1 MDEALK
7 AKALEEQSVTI
18 NQMPQRSLALTGPLF
33 PGSTIKETP
42 VPTQTTTT
50 VTQSKFQLPDLT
62 PAQITADV
70 VFLVGIATA
79 FGLKIDG
86 DTSTTLTAAAIAA
99 FAFINAAH
107 KLADAFIRGKRADN
121 ADKL

>member
-7 AKALEEQSVTI
+7 AKAAYEQAH
-18 NQMPQRSLALTGPLF
+18 M
-33 PGSTIKETP
+33 KEAP
-42 VPTQTTTT
+42 VASNGT
-50 VTQSKFQLPDLT
+50 KFNMPDLT

-70 VFLVGIATA
+70 VFIVGLAAA

-86 DTSTTLTAAAIAA
+86 DTSTTLTAAAIAG

>member
-33 PGSTIKETP
+33 PGFTIKETP

-50 VTQSKFQLPDLT
+50 VTQSKFKLPDLT

-70 VFLVGIATA
+70 TFAVGLAA
-79 FGLKIDG
+79 SVGLQIDG
-86 DTSTTLTAAAIAA
+86 NTSTSLTAAIIAGLA
-99 FAFINAAH
+99 FVNAAH